1 MTDSSPLGLIAGNGD
16 FPLLIAKEVKQ
27 KGKKIVAAAHWGET
41 RRELRSLVEKICW
54 IRLGEFGKLV
64 RFFKQQGVKEVL
76 MAGGVDKK
84 KMFSNARP
92 DREGFSLLDKMGHR
106 KDDVVLRMFAD
117 QLANEGFQVHPST
130 VFLPSLLAPSGVLT
144 RRQPIAEEEQ
154 DIEFG
159 WPLAKEL
166 GKLDIG
172 QCLVVRNGAVVA
184 VEAIEGTD
192 EAIRRGGKLA
202 RRKAVVIKVSKPFQ
216 DLRFDLPAIGEQ
228 TIRTMHEVKAGV
240 LAIEAHKTIIFDR
253 EATIRLANKYRMV
266 IVSRQD
272 I

>member
-1 MTDSSPLGLIAGNGD
+1 MTDFYPLGLIAGNGD
-16 FPLLIAKEVKQ
+16 FPLLIARAARQE
-27 KGKKIVAAAHWGET
+27 GKKIVAAAHLGET
-41 RRELRSLVEKICW
+41 RAELRSLVEKICW
-54 IRLGEFGKLV
+54 IRLGEFGKMV
-64 RFFKQQGVKEVL
+64 RFFKEQGVKEIL

-84 KMFSNARP
+84 KLFSKAQP
-92 DREGFSLLDKMGHR
+92 DREGISLLDKMENR
-106 KDDVVLRMFAD
+106 KDDFVLRMVAD
-117 QLANEGFQVHPST
+117 ELAKEGFQVHPST
-130 VFLPSLLAPSGVLT
+130 VFLPSLLAPPGVLT
-144 RRQPIAEEEQ
+144 KRHPTAEEGR

-184 VEAIEGTD
+184 LEAIEGTD

-202 RRKAVVIKVSKPFQ
+202 RKKAVVIKVSKPFQ

-228 TIRTMHEVKAGV
+228 TIQTMHEVKAGV

-253 EATIRLANKYRMV
+253 EATVRLANKYRMV
-266 IVSRQD
+266 IVSR
-272 I
+272 

>member
-1 MTDSSPLGLIAGNGD
+1 MIDFSPLGLIAGNGD
-16 FPLLIAKEVKQ
+16 FPLLIARAVRQE
-27 KGKKIVAAAHWGET
+27 GKKIVAAAHLGET
-41 RRELRSLVEKICW
+41 RPELRSLVEKICW

-84 KMFSNARP
+84 KMFSKVQP
-92 DREGFSLLDKMGHR
+92 DREGISLLDKMKHR
-106 KDDVVLRMFAD
+106 KDDFVLRMFAD
-117 QLANEGFQVHPST
+117 QLAKEGFQVHPST
-130 VFLPSLLAPSGVLT
+130 VFLPSLLAPPGVLT
-144 RRQPIAEEEQ
+144 KRQPTAEEGQ

-184 VEAIEGTD
+184 LEAIERTD
-192 EAIRRGGKLA
+192 ETIRRGGKLA
-202 RRKAVVIKVSKPFQ
+202 RKKAVVIKVSKPFQ

-266 IVSRQD
+266 IVSR
-272 I
+272 

>member
-1 MTDSSPLGLIAGNGD
+1 MTDFSPLGLIAGNGE
-16 FPLLIAKEVKQ
+16 FPLLIARAALQE
-27 KGKKIVAAAHWGET
+27 GKKIVAAAHLGET
-41 RRELRSLVEKICW
+41 RPELRSLVEKICW

-84 KMFSNARP
+84 KMFSKGQP
-92 DREGFSLLDKMGHR
+92 DREGISLLDKMEHR
-106 KDDVVLRMFAD
+106 KDDFVLRMVAD
-117 QLANEGFQVHPST
+117 ELAKEGFQVHPST
-130 VFLPSLLAPSGVLT
+130 VFLPSLLAPPGVLT
-144 RRQPIAEEEQ
+144 KRQPTAEEGK

-184 VEAIEGTD
+184 LEAIEGTD
-192 EAIRRGGKLA
+192 ETIRRGGKLA
-202 RRKAVVIKVSKPFQ
+202 RKKAVVIKVSKPFQ

-253 EATIRLANKYRMV
+253 EATVRLANKYRMV
-266 IVSRQD
+266 IVSR
-272 I
+272 

>member
-16 FPLLIAKEVKQ
+16 FPLLIARAVQQE
-27 KGKKIVAAAHWGET
+27 GKKMVAAAHLGET
-41 RRELRSLVEKICW
+41 RTELRSLVENICW

-84 KMFSNARP
+84 KMFSKVRP
-92 DREGFSLLDKMGHR
+92 DREGLSLLDKMGNR
-106 KDDVVLRMFAD
+106 KDDFVLRMVAD
-117 QLANEGFQVHPST
+117 ELEKEGFQVYPST
-130 VFLPSLLAPSGVLT
+130 AFLPSLLAPPGVLT
-144 RRQPIAEEEQ
+144 KRQPTAEEER

-184 VEAIEGTD
+184 LEAIEGTD
-192 EAIRRGGKLA
+192 ETIRRGGKLA
-202 RRKAVVIKVSKPFQ
+202 RKNAVVIKVSKPFQ
-216 DLRFDLPAIGEQ
+216 DLRFDLPAVGEQ
-228 TIRTMHEVKAGV
+228 TIETMHEVKAGV
-240 LAIEAHKTIIFDR
+240 LAIEAHKTILFDR
-253 EATIRLANKYRMV
+253 EATVRLANKYRMV
-266 IVSRQD
+266 IVSR
-272 I
+272 